1 MMRLE
6 AERLVT
12 WMPQLEQA
20 SQPPD
25 HICWLMRLVAEK
37 KQLNEDQEAV
47 LATVASRIDCSL
59 LEVYSARLARDFKDV
74 WLTPRTA
81 G

>member
-12 WMPQLEQA
+12 WIPQPEQA

-25 HICWLMRLVAEK
+25 HIYMMRLVAEK